1 MHLKTNSIV
10 LFFFFLIIPLLCYS
24 EPKNTNTTE
33 ATDFKKLVSL
43 IYQQSFT
50 EADAALIRLDSLMV
64 NRSNNKEEE
73 AHIYFLKGE
82 INVLN
87 RQFEDAIVNS
97 SKAYDYYK
105 DTKHYYTTGLCLVT
119 ISSAH
124 AHLAQYQE
132 AQEVAF
138 KALKIAKEQSN
149 PRLLGKVY
157 NRLFN
162 IHISL
167 NDYETGLMYILKTDS
182 LFTLMQD
189 TASIS
194 ACKNNIGA
202 IYLRLKDYNNAI
214 TYFTQAVDVMVNNK
228 DIRPLVSTYNNLGF
242 THMMVGDIN
251 NAIFYFKKSVALNQ
265 TGNTINPA
273 PFKGLGKAYIL
284 QSKIDSSNYY
294 YQQALDIYSSEA
306 KYSEMIE
313 ILNQLISNNFIAKN
327 YETAIAYQNDR
338 DSLQYYSWAKEKEEL
353 LSFANV
359 KYEVLKKEQ
368 EVEQEAEK
376 NRSNRIIFSIVALTL
391 VLLILALILSFNN
404 YRLRTANQTA
414 DLEQKLLRIQMNPHF
429 IFNTL
434 AAIQNIILDGDTIK
448 STKLIAKF
456 SRLMRQ
462 NFEYVRKENISLD
475 QEINMLSNYIGT
487 QQARFNNKFTYQLK
501 LDEKIKAEQ
510 IQIPPMLLQ
519 PFIENAIEYG
529 LKHLKRPGEIK
540 VTINELNEQLE
551 FIISDN
557 GIGRDKMKKY
567 KHTENE
573 IHATDVFLS
582 RLKKRR
588 LGEENS
594 FEVIDLLDTEGNA
607 SGTIVKFK
615 LKSK

>member
-1 MHLKTNSIV
+1 MQKKYSVALFIILGITSLLLVFKPEHKNTIETTNFEKIV
-10 LFFFFLIIPLLCYS
+10 LP
-24 EPKNTNTTE
+24 
-33 ATDFKKLVSL
+33 

-50 EADAALIRLDSLMV
+50 KADASLIKLDSLLA
-64 NRSNNKEEE
+64 NRINNKEEE

-82 INVLN
+82 INILN
-87 RQFEDAIVNS
+87 RQFEEAIANS
-97 SKAYDYYK
+97 TIAYNYYK
-105 DTKHYYTTGLCLVT
+105 NTDHYYTTGLCLIT

-124 AHLAQYQE
+124 AHLTQYQK

-138 KALKIAKEQSN
+138 KALKLAKEQSN
-149 PRLLGKVY
+149 IRLLGKVY

-162 IHISL
+162 IHIAL

-182 LFTLMQD
+182 LFTIMKD
-189 TASIS
+189 SSSMS

-202 IYLRLKDYNNAI
+202 IYMRLNEYNNAI
-214 TYFTQAVDVMVNNK
+214 SYFEQAVDLMINDTDV
-228 DIRPLVSTYNNLGF
+228 RPLVSTYNNLGF
-242 THMMVGDIN
+242 THIMVGDID
-251 NAIFYFKKSVALNQ
+251 NAIFYLKKSITINR
-265 TGNTINPA
+265 TSSTINPA
-273 PFKGLGKAYIL
+273 PFKGLGKAYII

-294 YQQALDIYSSEA
+294 YQKALNIYSSEA
-306 KYSEMIE
+306 EYSEMIE

-327 YETAIAYQNDR
+327 YDTAIAYQKDR
-338 DSLQYYSWAKEKEEL
+338 DSIQNHSWAKEKEEL

-376 NRSNRIIFSIVALTL
+376 NKSNRIIFSIIALTL
-391 VLLILALILSFNN
+391 VLLIFALIVTFNN

-462 NFEYVRKENISLD
+462 IFEYVRKENISLD
-475 QEINMLSNYIGT
+475 QEINMLANYIGT
-487 QQARFNNKFTYQLK
+487 QQARFNNKFIYQLE
-501 LDEKIKAEQ
+501 LDEKIHPEQ
-510 IQIPPMLLQ
+510 VQIPPMLLQ
-519 PFIENAIEYG
+519 PFIENSIEYG
-529 LKHLKRPGEIK
+529 LKHLKIPGEIK
-540 VTINELNEQLE
+540 VSIKKINHHLE

-557 GIGRDKMKKY
+557 GIGRSQMKKY

-582 RLKKRR
+582 RLKKRH

-594 FEVIDLLDTEGNA
+594 FEVIDLFDTGGNA

-615 LKSK
+615 LRSK